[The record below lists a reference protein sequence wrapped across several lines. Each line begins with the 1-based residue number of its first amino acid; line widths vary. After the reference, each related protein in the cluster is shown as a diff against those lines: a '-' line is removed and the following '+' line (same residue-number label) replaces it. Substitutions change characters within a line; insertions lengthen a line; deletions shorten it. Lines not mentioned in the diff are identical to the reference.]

1 MSRENLYQDSSF
13 GGLMPVIGLLLLAAA
28 CSPPEA
34 ARQTDTTV
42 DDAAMSDESQGENWL
57 AFGRTYS
64 EQRYSPLEQINDSN
78 VTDLGVVFPEHLSG
92 FCIDSANAIHAA
104 NKVENPVHDQRGR
117 DQSVIVWQIEI
128 PVDGQ
133 ISDIGVIDLLEW
145 AESLLAVCTT
155 ERKPVLSL

>member
-13 GGLMPVIGLLLLAAA
+13 GGLMAVIGLLLLAAA

-64 EQRYSPLEQINDSN
+64 EQRFSPLEQINDSN
-78 VTDLGVVFPEHLSG
+78 VTDLAVDWYLDLPNDHGLVSTPLVV
-92 FCIDSANAIHAA
+92 D
-104 NKVENPVHDQRGR
+104 
-117 DQSVIVWQIEI
+117 
-128 PVDGQ
+128 
-133 ISDIGVIDLLEW
+133 
-145 AESLLAVCTT
+145 
-155 ERKPVLSL
+155 